1 MLLQAQLVHAES
13 GRRVV
18 LVSAHD
24 GQRLLGSAL
33 GEAPDAEQAEDRALE
48 RLLQRLGAPAEVSEG
63 RPAAPRPVARPRQ
76 AAQVV
81 QAAQASQPAQ
91 ATLLPLAPPLEASAA
106 PPTPTASAPSAAAE
120 PAPPEPQPSEAQPSQ
135 PQPTEP
141 EPGPEP
147 AEPPPLD
154 PDDWSSELAQLELQL
169 QRIGWN
175 REQEG
180 LYLQRAFGHP
190 SRSRITTYADLAAY
204 LRSLEALEP
213 GADPSLAAVP
223 LRRRDLLSQCDQLL
237 GQLGWEAA
245 RGRSFLEQQLGVSSR
260 SQLSDAQL
268 LAFNMLLE
276 GELIAAP
283 ANCHTPGDD

>member
-76 AAQVV
+76 AAPAAP
-81 QAAQASQPAQ
+81 AAQPSQPAQ
-91 ATLLPLAPPLEASAA
+91 ATLLPMAPALESSAA
-106 PPTPTASAPSAAAE
+106 PLTPAVSEAPGAAEPAAAQ
-120 PAPPEPQPSEAQPSQ
+120 PAPPEPQP
-135 PQPTEP
+135 T
-141 EPGPEP
+141 EP

-169 QRIGWN
+169 QRIGWS

-213 GADPSLAAVP
+213 GTDPSHAAVP

-260 SQLSDAQL
+260 SQLSDPQL